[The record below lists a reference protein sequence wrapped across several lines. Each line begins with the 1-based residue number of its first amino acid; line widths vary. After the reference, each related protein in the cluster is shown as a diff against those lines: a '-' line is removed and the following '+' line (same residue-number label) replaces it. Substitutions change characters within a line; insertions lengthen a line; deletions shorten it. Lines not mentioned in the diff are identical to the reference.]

1 MREPKYVVTGLNR
14 LTGEREVISSPHE
27 KFRCETLK
35 LQYAQRYAGSRGK
48 PYIRLRVE
56 PAASEGDLW

>member
-1 MREPKYVVTGLNR
+1 MKWVVTGINK

-56 PAASEGDLW
+56 PAAVEGRLW